1 MGPLQWIRSASV
13 HSANRFQD
21 YSRSLSIVYVSHDR
35 CNVSRCDKNTDGG
48 LNIDELAIHMA
59 KYQAVLTELQVSKR
73 LRLQK
78 LIMTM
83 GLLQWIGLASVH
95 SANRF
100 QDYSRSLSIVY
111 VSHDGC
117 NVSCYRENTDGGLN
131 IVELATHMAKYQA
144 VLTELQV
151 RVKVVDPCESQ
162 SNLSHL
168 RGGGSETQ
176 DGK

>member
-1 MGPLQWIRSASV
+1 VQRIARGW
-13 HSANRFQD
+13 
-21 YSRSLSIVYVSHDR
+21 
-35 CNVSRCDKNTDGG
+35 
-48 LNIDELAIHMA
+48 LARKH
-59 KYQAVLTELQVSKR
+59 YKR

-78 LIMTM
+78 VI
-83 GLLQWIGLASVH
+83 
-95 SANRF
+95 N
-100 QDYSRSLSIVY
+100 SRSLSIVY

-117 NVSCYRENTDGGLN
+117 NID
-131 IVELATHMAKYQA
+131 ELATHMAKYQA

>member
-21 YSRSLSIVYVSHDR
+21 YSRSLSIVYVSHDG
-35 CNVSRCDKNTDGG
+35 C
-48 LNIDELAIHMA
+48 NIDKLATHMA
-59 KYQAVLTELQVSKR
+59 KYQAVLTELQVSNR

-117 NVSCYRENTDGGLN
+117 YVSCYRENTDGGLN

>member
-1 MGPLQWIRSASV
+1 MTMGPLQWIGSASV

-21 YSRSLSIVYVSHDR
+21 YSRSLSIV
-35 CNVSRCDKNTDGG
+35 
-48 LNIDELAIHMA
+48 
-59 KYQAVLTELQVSKR
+59 
-73 LRLQK
+73 
-78 LIMTM
+78 
-83 GLLQWIGLASVH
+83 
-95 SANRF
+95 F
-100 QDYSRSLSIVY
+100 

-117 NVSCYRENTDGGLN
+117 NID
-131 IVELATHMAKYQA
+131 ELATHMAKYQA

-162 SNLSHL
+162 STLSHL

>member
-1 MGPLQWIRSASV
+1 LNIKPGKTWPEESISGRNRNGDDVSGSV
-13 HSANRFQD
+13 
-21 YSRSLSIVYVSHDR
+21 
-35 CNVSRCDKNTDGG
+35 DKNKSIYGFEIDRKGTSDQIQKSQFAGLKVQRIARGWLARKHFLRLRLQSGG
-48 LNIDELAIHMA
+48 LTVQRIARGWLARKH
-59 KYQAVLTELQVSKR
+59 YKR

-78 LIMTM
+78 VI
-83 GLLQWIGLASVH
+83 
-95 SANRF
+95 N
-100 QDYSRSLSIVY
+100 SRSLSIVY

-117 NVSCYRENTDGGLN
+117 NID
-131 IVELATHMAKYQA
+131 ELATHMAKYQA

-162 SNLSHL
+162 FNLSLL